1 MNKSLLIVG
10 NHHTPAIELIRQL
23 KQDKFITWD
32 LSYVSHLHSRE
43 LHIKNS
49 IVKELKVK
57 FYSLKSSKFDRYH
70 PASFILSFPLL
81 FISIKQSLVLLKK
94 TKPDLVISFGGYSS
108 VPLVFAAFL
117 KAIPVIIHE
126 QTPTF
131 GLSTKINSIFTKKIA
146 LSYPPS
152 VSLFS
157 SLFKNKIVVTGNLLR
172 SQIYQN
178 STKNYQILVSKIKQN
193 PLLYIT
199 GGSQGSETINQN
211 ILPILPKLTQK
222 YLVIHHTGVNHF
234 ASIKKQFPHLKNYYP
249 TDYVGLEDI
258 GWVLQNASIIISRAG
273 ANTCQEI
280 IALKKNSL
288 LVPLPKSSQDE
299 QNKNA
304 ILVKKNLP
312 QTIILDQDKLCPT
325 QILTGLNQ
333 LTKQSLISTFPPQ
346 KNNLKILKLIHS
358 LV

>member
-10 NHHTPAIELIRQL
+10 NHHTPAIELVRQI
-23 KQDKFITWD
+23 KQDKNISWS
-32 LSYVSHLHSRE
+32 LIYVSHLHSRE
-43 LHIKNS
+43 LHIKNT
-49 IVKELKVK
+49 IVKKLKVK

-70 PASFILSFPLL
+70 LASSILSFPDL
-81 FISIKQSLVLLKK
+81 ISAIRQSLLLLKK
-94 TKPDLVISFGGYSS
+94 AKPNLVISFGGYSS

-131 GLSTKINSIFTKKIA
+131 GLSTKINSIFAKKIA

-152 VSLFS
+152 ASLFS
-157 SLFKNKIVVTGNLLR
+157 ALFKNKIVVTGNLLR
-172 SQIYQN
+172 FQIYQN
-178 STKNYQILVSKIKQN
+178 STKNYQHLILKIKQK

-199 GGSQGSETINQN
+199 GGSQGCETVNQN

-222 YLVIHHTGVNHF
+222 YLIIHHTGVKHLD
-234 ASIKKQFPHLKNYYP
+234 SIKKQSSHLKNYYP
-249 TDYVGLEDI
+249 TNYVGLEDI

-280 IALKKNSL
+280 TALKKNAL
-288 LVPLPKSSQDE
+288 LIPLPKSSQDE

-304 ILVKKNLP
+304 LLVKKNLP
-312 QTIILDQDKLCPT
+312 QTIILPQDKLT
-325 QILTGLNQ
+325 SSQILISLNQ
-333 LTKQSLISTFPPQ
+333 LARYPLASSFPPQ